1 MNPLNSKSRPPPLF
15 SDSTNGFARAV
26 TITIVATLAF
36 KLWSMFIALGM
47 GLGYEISSL
56 KSISIKLIC
65 VDVPVLIFV
74 CSIANYRG
82 PVRTLALLISHYPSL
97 KECMKWACLGMILN
111 ARTFV
116 TSAMHG
122 TNYESPEY
130 LAFILIA
137 TFSSSLIYPIVEEFL
152 FRGFCYSAL
161 RKYGKWC
168 AFVIST
174 LLFLLA
180 HIPLKVAMSG
190 VFPLSMFQVAF
201 FVAVSAIAT
210 HIYESSGNLLLCITF
225 HGAANFMDVAG
236 QFVRYLSSQL

>member
-1 MNPLNSKSRPPPLF
+1 MDALNSKSRPSSS
-15 SDSTNGFARAV
+15 SDSTNGLARTV
-26 TITIVATLAF
+26 ILTVVATLAF
-36 KLWSMFIALGM
+36 KFWIMFMALGI

-56 KSISIKLIC
+56 KSITIKLIC

-74 CSIANYRG
+74 WTLVNYRG
-82 PVRTLALLISHYPSL
+82 SIRAIALLIGRYPSL
-97 KECMKWACLGMILN
+97 KEFVKWACLGMILN
-111 ARTFV
+111 VRTFI

-122 TNYESPEY
+122 THYENPEY
-130 LAFILIA
+130 VAFILMS
-137 TFSSSLIYPIVEEFL
+137 TFSSSLIYPVVEEVL
-152 FRGFCYSAL
+152 FRGFCYSTL
-161 RKYGKWC
+161 RKYGKWF

-180 HIPLKVAMSG
+180 HVPLKVAISG

-201 FVAVSAIAT
+201 FVAISAIAT

-225 HGAANFMDVAG
+225 HGAANFMDGAG